1 MSYAPTVHGPD
12 TGGLDGW
19 CFGEITRSNTD
30 GRRVVE
36 KGVPAKFF
44 VYYEI
49 DERTSRSTSWNSRST
64 GTRRSPVHGCS
75 SSKLEQIHMHV
86 HGPLSCFHLS
96 HLYRSRRDTCH
107 SAQSWV
113 PSLYMCMRM
122 RCARAGGVLSVTVCL
137 VIGDGLIWRQ

>member
-49 DERTSRSTSWNSRST
+49 DEDESK
-64 GTRRSPVHGCS
+64 H
-75 SSKLEQIHMHV
+75 KLELKELGHQEV
-86 HGPLSCFHLS
+86 PG
-96 HLYRSRRDTCH
+96 
-107 SAQSWV
+107 AWV
-113 PSLYMCMRM
+113 LLEQ
-122 RCARAGGVLSVTVCL
+122 A
-137 VIGDGLIWRQ
+137 